1 MGRRFSFQ
9 SYQRTFA
16 KPLRTALGEWSV
28 REGFIVRVE
37 DESGVGYGEIA
48 PIPQFGSETVGAAE
62 AYLQRLRDD
71 TSLAE
76 DVLALAAL
84 PCCAFG
90 VSAALALEPSVPRRD
105 YAVAALLPAGRAA
118 LSTLAVKLSAGY
130 ESFKW
135 KIGVE
140 TVAVEQAIF
149 RELVAQLPIG
159 GRLRLDA
166 NGGFSMATLES
177 WLRLLLQFPEQVEY
191 LEQPLAVGQ
200 EAAMAQ
206 LAASS
211 GVPIALD
218 ESLHSDGGLR
228 WFEAGAWSGPLVVKP
243 ALMGAA
249 DTLVERLRPVASQ
262 VVFSSVFETAVGL
275 ENALRIAD
283 QLPNYSRAIGFDTS
297 AAFADSLPSQKSAP
311 IIRAVER
318 SRLTPET
325 IWKQLPNLT

>member
-9 SYQRTFA
+9 PYQRTFA

-48 PIPQFGSETVGAAE
+48 PIPQFGSETVAAAE
-62 AYLQRLRDD
+62 AYLQRLLVDP
-71 TSLAE
+71 SLAE
-76 DVLALAAL
+76 DAVALAAL

-90 VSAALALEPSVPRRD
+90 VSAALAAEPSMRRRN
-105 YAVAALLPAGRAA
+105 YLVAALLPAGRAA

-140 TVAVEQAIF
+140 AVAAEQAIF
-149 RELVAQLPIG
+149 RELVALLPIG

-166 NGGFSMATLES
+166 NGGFSMAALES
-177 WLRLLLQFPEQVEY
+177 WLRVLQQFPKQVEY
-191 LEQPLAVGQ
+191 LEQPLPVGQ
-200 EAAMAQ
+200 EASMAQ

-211 GVPIALD
+211 CVPIALD
-218 ESLHSDGGLR
+218 ESLHGAGGLR
-228 WFEAGAWSGPLVVKP
+228 WFEPDAWSGPLVVKP

-249 DTLVERLRPVASQ
+249 GTLVERLRPVAPQ
-262 VVFSSVFETAVGL
+262 VVLSSVFETAVGL

-283 QLPNYSRAIGFDTS
+283 QLPDYNLAIGFDTL
-297 AAFADSLPSQKSAP
+297 AAFADSLPFQKSAP
-311 IIRAVER
+311 IISAVER
-318 SRLTPET
+318 TRFSLET
-325 IWKQLPNLT
+325 IWKQLPHLT

>member
-48 PIPQFGSETVGAAE
+48 PIPQFGSETVAAAE

-76 DVLALAAL
+76 DASALAAL

-90 VSAALALEPSVPRRD
+90 VSAALALEPSARRRD

-140 TVAVEQAIF
+140 PVAAEQAIF
-149 RELVAQLPIG
+149 RELVALLPVG

-177 WLRLLLQFPEQVEY
+177 WLRLLQQFPSKWSIWSNRWLSAKKLQWRS
-191 LEQPLAVGQ
+191 LRRPRA
-200 EAAMAQ
+200 
-206 LAASS
+206 
-211 GVPIALD
+211 VPIALD
-218 ESLHSDGGLR
+218 ESLHSHGGLR

-249 DTLVERLRPVASQ
+249 GTLIERLRPVASQ
-262 VVFSSVFETAVGL
+262 VVLSSVFETAVGL
-275 ENALRIAD
+275 ENTLRIAD
-283 QLPNYSRAIGFDTS
+283 QLPNYSLAIGFDTL

-311 IIRAVER
+311 ILRAVER
-318 SRLTPET
+318 TRLSPET
-325 IWKQLPNLT
+325 IWKQLQNLT